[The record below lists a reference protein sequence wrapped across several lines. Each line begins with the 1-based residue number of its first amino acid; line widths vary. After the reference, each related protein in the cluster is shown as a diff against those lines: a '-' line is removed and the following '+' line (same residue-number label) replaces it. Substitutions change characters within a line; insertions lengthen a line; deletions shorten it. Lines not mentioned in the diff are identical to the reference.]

1 MDTGSLEKVFDKEG
15 KHTGWRVPSGTG
27 ERVFNEDWGDPPMG
41 EPFQGSPRELDASQS
56 TWPSRFKSPL
66 FVAATKKYE
75 AQIAEADATL
85 EIYFKNSVGI
95 GEHSDLLAEVDKYI
109 ELKASALD
117 KLETLK
123 TLKDK
128 AHVEFF

>member
-15 KHTGWRVPSGTG
+15 KHTGWKVPSDDWSDVPKG
-27 ERVFNEDWGDPPMG
+27 ES
-41 EPFQGSPRELDASQS
+41 FQGSPHSLDDSQS

-123 TLKDK
+123 TLKNT
-128 AHVEFF
+128 AYVEFF